1 MDGLQSLLDSFL
13 SFIPQLVIGIVL
25 ILVAWIVAVLVKN
38 AITKGLKA
46 VGAPGA
52 LSKWGAAANEDAANS
67 TIDSLG
73 KVGYYLVWVLFLPGI
88 FQQFGLNAIGTPI
101 QNMINTVLSYLP
113 SVIGAAIIL
122 AVGIFAANFVRNLVY
137 NLLKT
142 ANVDSYL
149 SKLTGASEDE
159 GETKQQKDTL
169 ASALAGVVYFLVIVP
184 IAIVALETLGIASIT
199 QPIVGVLDTIL
210 AAIPSI
216 LVAVVLLVVGGVIA
230 KIVGDLLTNLL
241 EGTGLN
247 KASKYL
253 RENANVDINLAKVSG
268 QVVAGLIILLF
279 FVEALNALNLQIL
292 NTVGSAI
299 IAYLPNIIVAGL
311 ILGAVFVGGQFLGT
325 AVKKSTN
332 STLASVLVKYLLIGF
347 GVFMALDQLNF
358 ASSIV
363 SQAFVLILGA
373 VAVAFAIA
381 FGLGGR
387 DFARKQ
393 LEKADQTI
401 DKETR
406 KAENS
411 DSNIDNQN

>member
-1 MDGLQSLLDSFL
+1 
-13 SFIPQLVIGIVL
+13 
-25 ILVAWIVAVLVKN
+25 
-38 AITKGLKA
+38 
-46 VGAPGA
+46 
-52 LSKWGAAANEDAANS
+52 
-67 TIDSLG
+67 
-73 KVGYYLVWVLFLPGI
+73 
-88 FQQFGLNAIGTPI
+88 
-101 QNMINTVLSYLP
+101 
-113 SVIGAAIIL
+113 
-122 AVGIFAANFVRNLVY
+122 
-137 NLLKT
+137 
-142 ANVDSYL
+142 
-149 SKLTGASEDE
+149 
-159 GETKQQKDTL
+159 
-169 ASALAGVVYFLVIVP
+169 
-184 IAIVALETLGIASIT
+184 
-199 QPIVGVLDTIL
+199 L

>member
-1 MDGLQSLLDSFL
+1 
-13 SFIPQLVIGIVL
+13 
-25 ILVAWIVAVLVKN
+25 
-38 AITKGLKA
+38 
-46 VGAPGA
+46 
-52 LSKWGAAANEDAANS
+52 
-67 TIDSLG
+67 
-73 KVGYYLVWVLFLPGI
+73 VLFLPGI
-88 FQQFGLNAIGTPI
+88 FQQFGLDAIGTPI
-101 QNMINTVLSYLP
+101 QNMIDTVLSYLP
-113 SVIGAAIIL
+113 NVIGAAIIL

-149 SKLTGASEDE
+149 SKVTGAGEDE
-159 GETKQQKDTL
+159 EETKQQKDTL

-216 LVAVVLLVVGGVIA
+216 LVSVILLVVGGVIA
-230 KIVGDLLTNLL
+230 KVVGDLLTNLL

-247 KASKYL
+247 KASNYL
-253 RENANVDINLAKVSG
+253 KKNANVDVNLAKVTG

-332 STLASVLVKYLLIGF
+332 SALAAVLIKYLLIVF

-373 VAVAFAIA
+373 LAVAFAIA

-401 DKETR
+401 DKEAQ
-406 KAENS
+406 KVEND
-411 DSNIDNQN
+411 DSNNNN